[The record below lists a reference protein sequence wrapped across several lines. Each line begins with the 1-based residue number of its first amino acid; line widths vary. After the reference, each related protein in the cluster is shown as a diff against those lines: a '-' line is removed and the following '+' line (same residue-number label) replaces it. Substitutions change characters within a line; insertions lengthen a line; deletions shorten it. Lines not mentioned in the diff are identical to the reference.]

1 MLTPSDGQM
10 KAMKYV
16 VVVGT
21 YNEAEN
27 IPGILPEILRQGPE
41 YEAIVVDDNS
51 PDGTG
56 RLVAE
61 MAAKQ
66 PRIHVIHRPAR
77 MGYGSAYIEGFRAAL
92 DLGADYIVQM
102 DADYSHNP
110 GDIPRL
116 VEAAKD
122 ADIAVGSRYIKG
134 GSTEGWPFR
143 RRLISRGG
151 NMVAH
156 LLLALPIRDCTG
168 GFKCFPRATLES
180 LNFSEIRSRGFAS
193 LYEINYAC
201 HRSGK
206 KFREVPIN
214 FVERRTGQSKMTWRM
229 IIEALVVMLRLRLR
243 GGGARKALRAR

>member
-1 MLTPSDGQM
+1 M

-16 VVVGT
+16 VVIGT

-27 IPGILPEILRQGPE
+27 IPGILTEILRQGPE

-66 PRIHVIHRPAR
+66 PRIHVIQRPAR
-77 MGYGSAYIEGFRAAL
+77 MGYGSAYLEGFRAAL

-122 ADIAVGSRYIKG
+122 ADLAVGSRYIKG

-156 LLLALPIRDCTG
+156 FLLALPIRDCTG

-193 LYEINYAC
+193 LYEINHAC
-201 HRSGK
+201 YQSGN

-229 IIEALVVMLRLRLR
+229 IVEALVVMLRLRLR
-243 GGGARKALRAR
+243 GGRARKALRAR

>member
-1 MLTPSDGQM
+1 
-10 KAMKYV
+10 MKYV
-16 VVVGT
+16 VVIGT

-27 IPGILPEILRQGPE
+27 IPGLLPDILRQGPE

-66 PRIHVIHRPAR
+66 PRIHVVHRPAR
-77 MGYGSAYIEGFRAAL
+77 MGYGSAYLEGFQAAL
-92 DLGADYIVQM
+92 DMGADYIVQM

-110 GDIPRL
+110 GDISRL
-116 VEAAKD
+116 IEAAKD
-122 ADIAVGSRYIKG
+122 ADLAVGSRYVKG

-151 NMVAH
+151 NMVARF
-156 LLLALPIRDCTG
+156 LLALPIRDCTG

-206 KFREVPIN
+206 KFREVPIK
-214 FVERRTGQSKMTWRM
+214 FVERRAGASKLSWRM
-229 IIEALVVMLRLRLR
+229 IVEALTTMLRLRLSGRRR
-243 GGGARKALRAR
+243 GQVSTGD